1 MANKIGHEIVCPWK
15 FLTTWRFL
23 QKKKKEKSTE
33 FSFGLDWNYRGVS
46 NNSCLGKDESSNPWT
61 YLGYH

>member
-1 MANKIGHEIVCPWK
+1 MKLSAHEN
-15 FLTTWRFL
+15 FSQLEDFY
-23 QKKKKEKSTE
+23 KKKKEKSTE